1 MELTD
6 YKALNLPDAPGVYLF
21 TAGKGRAKKVL
32 YAGKATSLKDRVRS
46 YFDDDVI
53 ATRGPRIVDMVTSA
67 DSVTF
72 EITATVLEAL
82 VREAS
87 LIKKYTPKANAIG
100 KDDKSFLYT
109 CITKEDIPRVLMI
122 RGKDIDFDAKQYGD
136 VLLQSIQGPFTSGP
150 QLKEALRLIRRIFP
164 FFDTPKPVT
173 SLEKRSSGK
182 STSKYLQARVE
193 FNTQIGRYPKGIS
206 NTEYRRNIRSIALLL
221 SGEVQKLRET
231 LARDM
236 KKAIQSEAFELA
248 GIIKYQLF
256 ALDHVQDVSLIK
268 DEYTRR
274 TEDEQTI
281 RIEAFDT
288 AHISGSN
295 AIGVMT
301 VLIGGVPSKKD
312 YRTFRIKGVG
322 GKSTADDI
330 ASLTEILSRRLT
342 HTEWPLPR
350 VFVVDGGKTHKTT
363 AERVLVEAGVNIP
376 VASVVKDEKHR
387 PKGVLRSKALP
398 VHDSDII
405 MANAEAHRFSLF
417 NHRKARSRSM
427 KAN

>member
-6 YKALNLPDAPGVYLF
+6 YKKLDLPDAPGVYVF
-21 TAGKGRAKKVL
+21 TSGKGKSKKVL
-32 YAGKATSLKDRVRS
+32 YVGKATSLKDRVRS

-67 DSVTF
+67 DSVTY

-82 VREAS
+82 VRESA

-109 CITKEDIPRVLMI
+109 CITKEDIPRVLMV
-122 RGKDIDFDAKQYGD
+122 RGKDIDFDAKRYSD
-136 VLLQSIQGPFTSGP
+136 IPLQSIQGPFTSGP

-164 FFDTPKPVT
+164 FFDTPKPIT
-173 SLEKRSSGK
+173 SFEHKGSKK
-182 STSKYLQARVE
+182 STSKYIQARVE

-206 NTEYRRNIRSIALLL
+206 TAEYRRNIKNIALLL
-221 SGEVQKLRET
+221 SGQVQTLRVT
-231 LARDM
+231 LARDI

-248 GIIKYQLF
+248 GIIKHQLF

-268 DEYTRR
+268 DEYTKR
-274 TEDEQTI
+274 TEEEQTV

-301 VLIGGVPSKKD
+301 VLVGGVPSKKD
-312 YRTFRIKGVG
+312 YRMFRIKGVG

-342 HTEWPLPR
+342 HTEWPLPK

-363 AERVLVEAGVNIP
+363 AEKVLADAGVNIP

-405 MANAEAHRFSLF
+405 MANAEAHRFSLA

-427 KAN
+427 KSS